1 MAITKIITPDLID
14 LPFNN
19 TDGIVLAKGTTIAVA
34 SVQYLVVAGG
44 GGGGGGTPNSWG
56 GGGGGAGGLLTTT
69 AEFAI
74 STALPLAI
82 GGGGVG
88 ASSRTVAGTNG
99 NDSTFATITTTGGGG
114 GGGESVN
121 AFNGGSGGGSG
132 GNRTGTVRTPG
143 TGISG
148 QGKNGGVDS
157 SALNGSGS
165 GGGGVTSDGVAAPS
179 NILGGN
185 GGDGVSSSIT
195 GGALSYAGG
204 GGGASDYTGSGTGGS
219 GGSGVGGNGGTDGVN
234 SGNGYSGTLN
244 TGGGGGGGN
253 ANPSA
258 GATGGTGGS
267 GVIILRTPSNT
278 TAVFSGGVTANGST
292 GGSIAPDTSTGD
304 NVWIVTATT
313 NSTQT
318 VTFSATGDGTGRPTT
333 NLSDGEF
340 RYNTTTKKVE
350 FYDGADWFA
359 LTSSPALPQAGTT
372 GTCNYPTTATALYQL
387 NSGVGSNVPDTC
399 GTYDGTATSITYSAG
414 NFGNAANFNGS
425 SSGIVLPSSLNTNVI
440 DATGAFSISM
450 WINTNSLSAIQYLFC
465 ASVSNNIDV
474 SINGNNQGVGKII
487 WTIYNGSYSYLT
499 STTTITTNDWYHI
512 VATYNNGS
520 RELFINSASQGTSTK
535 TLVESGQ
542 VSTLGYRTGSGS
554 SERFDGGMDQLRI
567 FPSALT
573 QEQVS
578 ALYTETTP

>member
-19 TDGIVLAKGTTIAVA
+19 TDGVVLAKGTTSVVA
-34 SVQYLVVAGG
+34 SIQYLVVAGG
-44 GGGGGGTPNSWG
+44 GGGGGGIANSWG
-56 GGGGGAGGLLTTT
+56 GGGGGAGGLLTAT

-74 STALPLAI
+74 NDPLSLVI

-99 NDSTFATITTTGGGG
+99 NNSTFATITTTGGGG

-121 AFNGGSGGGSG
+121 ASDGGSGGGSG

-185 GGDGVSSSIT
+185 GGDGVSSSIR
-195 GGALSYAGG
+195 GSAYSYAGG

-234 SGNGYSGTLN
+234 AGNGYSGTLN

-253 ANPSA
+253 ANPST

-267 GVIILRTPSNT
+267 GVIILRMASSI
-278 TAVFSGGVTANGST
+278 TATFSTGVSANG
-292 GGSIAPDTSTGD
+292 PDNTSVAGQ
-304 NVWIVTATT
+304 NIYRITATT
-313 NSTQT
+313 NSSQT
-318 VTFSATGDGTGRPTT
+318 VTFSVTGDGTGRPTT
-333 NLSDGEF
+333 NLSNGEF

-350 FYDGADWFA
+350 FYDGIAWFA
-359 LTSSPALPQAGTT
+359 LTSTASVPQAGTT
-372 GTCNYPTTATALYQL
+372 GACNYPTTAMALYQFNDTVNDTCLNYNGTGVNPAYSTGNFGKAFDFSANTSSYTGTSSYITYPAALSMPNDWSWSFWIYATSTPTQYATIVSFYNGYNNYLIWDTSFGLYMYTNGGGGSTGISSGITAGDWFHIAWTKSSSTGNVLYVNNAVKDSDAVTTDAGTVSGANSIGMHASTGSNWGYPLDGGCKIDQFRVFQSALTTDQVTALY
-387 NSGVGSNVPDTC
+387 NE
-399 GTYDGTATSITYSAG
+399 TA
-414 NFGNAANFNGS
+414 
-425 SSGIVLPSSLNTNVI
+425 P
-440 DATGAFSISM
+440 
-450 WINTNSLSAIQYLFC
+450 
-465 ASVSNNIDV
+465 
-474 SINGNNQGVGKII
+474 
-487 WTIYNGSYSYLT
+487 
-499 STTTITTNDWYHI
+499 
-512 VATYNNGS
+512 
-520 RELFINSASQGTSTK
+520 
-535 TLVESGQ
+535 
-542 VSTLGYRTGSGS
+542 
-554 SERFDGGMDQLRI
+554 
-567 FPSALT
+567 
-573 QEQVS
+573 
-578 ALYTETTP
+578 

>member
-19 TDGIVLAKGTTIAVA
+19 TDGIVLAKGTTSVVA
-34 SVQYLVVAGG
+34 SIQYLVVAGG
-44 GGGGGGTPNSWG
+44 GGGGGGIPNSWG

-121 AFNGGSGGGSG
+121 ASNGGSGGGSG

-253 ANPSA
+253 ANPSG

-267 GVIILRTPSNT
+267 GVIILRMASYI
-278 TAVFSGGVTANGST
+278 TATFTSGVTFNLNNTDVAGQNIYT
-292 GGSIAPDTSTGD
+292 I
-304 NVWIVTATT
+304 TATT
-313 NSTQT
+313 SGQT
-318 VTFSATGDGTGRPTT
+318 VTFSVTGDGTGRPSTAV
-333 NLSDGEF
+333 DGEF

-359 LTSSPALPQAGTT
+359 LTSSAAIQPGTT
-372 GTCNYPTTATALYQL
+372 GACNYPVTASALYQL
-387 NSGVGSNVPDTC
+387 NDTPNDTC
-399 GTYDGTATSITYSAG
+399 GTYTGVWSGTATYATGKFGKAADFNSSRYITTNVSFDGSTATGSSISFWFNTTNTSLQALIGSATQ
-414 NFGNAANFNGS
+414 NGS
-425 SSGIVLPSSLNTNVI
+425 SYYSTIYLGN
-440 DATGAFSISM
+440 ATSTFPDESISFWNYDSGGTSVFLAKGGSTTYQDGEWHNCVM
-450 WINTNSLSAIQYLFC
+450 VSTSSSKAIYIDGISQTVYYTSSG
-465 ASVSNNIDV
+465 SVSANANLTNITLAKGD
-474 SINGNNQGVGKII
+474 S
-487 WTIYNGSYSYLT
+487 S
-499 STTTITTNDWYHI
+499 STFTGLID
-512 VATYNNGS
+512 
-520 RELFINSASQGTSTK
+520 
-535 TLVESGQ
+535 Q
-542 VSTLGYRTGSGS
+542 V
-554 SERFDGGMDQLRI
+554 RI

-573 QEQVS
+573 ATQAS
-578 ALYTETTP
+578 ALYTETAP